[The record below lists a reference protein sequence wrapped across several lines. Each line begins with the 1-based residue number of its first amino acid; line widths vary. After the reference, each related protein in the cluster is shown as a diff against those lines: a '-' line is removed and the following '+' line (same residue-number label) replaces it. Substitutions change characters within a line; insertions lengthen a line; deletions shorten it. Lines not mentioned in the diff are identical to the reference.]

1 MWWNT
6 PFQSTLPQGEWL
18 LAIIFCF
25 NSFAFQSTLPQGEW
39 RQLSENSECY
49 FLFQST
55 LPQGEWQ
62 DQIYI
67 KYNLPWFQSTLPQG
81 EWLRKSTVFPGLSY
95 FNPHSR
101 KGSDNFFLCG
111 ISCHWSISIHTPAR
125 GVTQQRQLHFCAFV
139 YFNPHSRKGSDE
151 LTCQFRVM
159 QSVFQSTLPQGEW
172 QKRIK
177 KAVCSLAI
185 SIHTPARGVTPWASH
200 PQTPLGISIHTP
212 TRGVTVGNWWG
223 WLTM

>member
-39 RQLSENSECY
+39 RRLSENSECY

-81 EWLRKSTVFPGLSY
+81 EWLKEHCSY
-95 FNPHSR
+95 TGNM
-101 KGSDNFFLCG
+101 L
-111 ISCHWSISIHTPAR
+111 
-125 GVTQQRQLHFCAFV
+125 
-139 YFNPHSRKGSDE
+139 
-151 LTCQFRVM
+151 
-159 QSVFQSTLPQGEW
+159 
-172 QKRIK
+172 
-177 KAVCSLAI
+177 
-185 SIHTPARGVTPWASH
+185 
-200 PQTPLGISIHTP
+200 ISIHTP
-212 TRGVTVGNWWG
+212 TRGVTYLDGVATGIGIFQSTLPQGEWRYNKRFQKSSWNFNPHSHKGSDLICSFLWMYILHFNPHSHKG
-223 WLTM
+223 SDRSRSTT

>member
-6 PFQSTLPQGEWL
+6 PFQSTLPQGEW
-18 LAIIFCF
+18 
-25 NSFAFQSTLPQGEW
+25 
-39 RQLSENSECY
+39 RRLSENSECY

-125 GVTQQRQLHFCAFV
+125 GVTQEQLQLV
-139 YFNPHSRKGSDE
+139 VIN
-151 LTCQFRVM
+151 
-159 QSVFQSTLPQGEW
+159 SVFQSTLPQGEW
-172 QKRIK
+172 RSSGRRQR
-177 KAVCSLAI
+177 SHWWI
-185 SIHTPARGVTPWASH
+185 SIHTPARGVTITCACAD
-200 PQTPLGISIHTP
+200 I
-212 TRGVTVGNWWG
+212 
-223 WLTM
+223 